1 MLKLLDRSFYAGD
14 PYRVLADLRANEP
27 VYCDPTGMW
36 GLLLH
41 EDVVWAERHPTLLSS
56 APGSRP
62 RSFPQPSMIDSD
74 DPLHKRRRGLVDK
87 GFHPRPISAEEEGIR
102 TITRGLIDKVKDR
115 GECDLVADLAA
126 PLPMIVIARMLGVGD
141 QDHKLLQHWSDVM
154 ISGADG
160 PENATPAVLQAYAD
174 YVAYMDAII
183 ADRTRSPRDDLIS
196 VLVHAEPGGEHLSR
210 DEIIGEALLILI
222 GGNET
227 TRNAISGG
235 FEQLMREPEQ
245 LRALRGDPSGS
256 ANAAE
261 EFLRWVSPV
270 INMARTATAE
280 VTIRDRT
287 IPEGAQ
293 MLLMY
298 ISANRDERVFDHA
311 DRFDVTRN
319 PNPHLA
325 FGHSAHF
332 CLGAS
337 LARVEIR
344 VMIEEVLRS
353 LPGIRPAD
361 PDAPVERTRSSFIR
375 GIPSLPVVFDPA

>member
-1 MLKLLDRSFYAGD
+1 MIANLLDRDFYAGD
-14 PYRVLADLRANEP
+14 PYPALARLRATEP
-27 VYCDPTGMW
+27 VYRDDNGMW

-41 EDVVWAERHPTLLSS
+41 EDVAWAERHPALLSS

-87 GFHPRPISAEEEGIR
+87 GFHPRPIAAEEERIR
-102 TITRGLIDKVKDR
+102 AITCRLIEAVAPD
-115 GECDLVADLAA
+115 GGCDLVKDLAA
-126 PLPMIVIARMLGVGD
+126 PLPMIVIAQMLGVAD
-141 QDHKLLQHWSDVM
+141 QDHQLLQHWSDVM

-160 PENATPAVLQAYAD
+160 PENATPDVLKAYAD

-196 VLVHAEPGGEHLSR
+196 VLVHAEPGGEYLTR

-235 FEQLMREPEQ
+235 FEQLMREPDQ
-245 LRALRGDPSGS
+245 MRALTADTTGS
-256 ANAAE
+256 ADAAE

-270 INMARTATAE
+270 INMARTATAD
-280 VTIRDRT
+280 VTVKDRT

-293 MLLMY
+293 VLLMY
-298 ISANRDERVFDHA
+298 ISANRDERVFDEA
-311 DRFDVTRN
+311 DRFDVART

-337 LARVEIR
+337 LARIEIR
-344 VMIEEVLRS
+344 IMIEEILKAFPR
-353 LPGIRPAD
+353 IRPAD
-361 PDAPVERTRSSFIR
+361 PDAPVARTRSSFIR
-375 GIPSLPVVFDPA
+375 GIPSLPVVF